1 MASDGIKYYEDYILR
16 KEGRSKVWVTCA
28 FFEKSLFGFHEL
40 KGVAFIQ
47 FNA

>member
-28 FFEKSLFGFHEL
+28 FFEKSLFGFHER
-40 KGVAFIQ
+40 GGFYSV
-47 FNA
+47 